1 MCETNSKFRIPNS
14 EFDLAGVLLHG
25 RGGTSQQMI
34 ALANRLDIDRVRW
47 LAPAADGGSWY
58 PNRFMEPIASNEPF
72 LSRAIEACDQ
82 AVDAAA
88 NGGGVTPGQLVLVG
102 FSQGACLA
110 VEYALRHP
118 GRCGTLVVLT
128 GGLIGPPG
136 TAWPTVD
143 LRGTRVLITGSDVD
157 AWVPESRVRETARV
171 LQHLGADVQ
180 LRIYT
185 GRPHIVSDDEIA
197 EARAFVTSCPRP
209 GAVTA
214 VETSP

>member
-1 MCETNSKFRIPNS
+1 MRETNSKVRIPNS

-25 RGGTSQQMI
+25 R
-34 ALANRLDIDRVRW
+34 
-47 LAPAADGGSWY
+47 
-58 PNRFMEPIASNEPF
+58 
-72 LSRAIEACDQ
+72 
-82 AVDAAA
+82 
-88 NGGGVTPGQLVLVG
+88 GGVTPGQLVLVG

-118 GRCGTLVVLT
+118 GRCGTLVVLRRPDR
-128 GGLIGPPG
+128 PPG

-171 LQHLGADVQ
+171 LQHLGADGQ

-209 GAVTA
+209 GGVTA

>member
-1 MCETNSKFRIPNS
+1 MRETNSKFRIPNS

-25 RGGTSQQMI
+25 RGATSQQMI

-47 LAPAADGGSWY
+47 LAPSADGGSWY
-58 PNRFMEPIASNEPF
+58 PNRFMEPIASNEPS

-88 NGGGVTPGQLVLVG
+88 NGGGVTPGSWCSSVSPKARVWRSSTRCG
-102 FSQGACLA
+102 IPAA
-110 VEYALRHP
+110 VEHSS
-118 GRCGTLVVLT
+118 CLT

-185 GRPHIVSDDEIA
+185 GRPHIVSDDDFA